1 MNRKGSGTKVIAQKK
16 ERNFKRR
23 FIDAIKRDKYLFMLI
38 IPAFLYYFI
47 FNYLPMAGIV
57 IAFKDYSPGK
67 GIFGGDWV
75 GLKYFIQ
82 FFRSAFAPR
91 LIRNTVL
98 ISFYSIVFGFPIP
111 IIFAICVTELKNS
124 KIRRSV
130 QTVSYL
136 PHFVSTVAV
145 VGIIKNFL
153 ALNDGIINNFIELLG
168 GERLNFL
175 MVPDYFRT
183 IYVAS
188 GVWQEFGFSSIIY
201 IAAITG
207 IDPSLYESAKIDG
220 ITKFKEAWYITIPM
234 ISQTIIILFIMRLG
248 SIMSVGFEKVFLLY
262 NEAVYETA
270 DVISTY
276 VYRKGIESSSYSFS
290 AAVGLVNSVINF
302 AFVYLSNAVCRKVTS
317 ASLW

>member
-1 MNRKGSGTKVIAQKK
+1 MIAQKK